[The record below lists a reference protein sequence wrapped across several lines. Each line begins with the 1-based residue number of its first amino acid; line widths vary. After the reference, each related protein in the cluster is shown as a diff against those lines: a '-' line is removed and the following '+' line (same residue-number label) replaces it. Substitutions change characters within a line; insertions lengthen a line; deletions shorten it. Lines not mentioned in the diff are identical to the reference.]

1 MSGEEQN
8 GPSPGMREMSAD
20 PRFEVEV
27 LVNGVVRA
35 SARVSLMRTEVARP
49 LCKSIQ
55 DAARTTNARGLVM
68 NLNTLGRATPSA
80 GLFAMSKLKGMVVER
95 IALVGGNAFMRTF
108 ARVVLTVGRFG
119 HFAFF
124 EHESEAIAWAAG
136 GSNSLSGQTQS
147 AT

>member
-8 GPSPGMREMSAD
+8 GPSTGMREMSAD
-20 PRFEVEV
+20 PRFEVQV

-55 DAARTTNARGLVM
+55 DAARTTNAHGLVM
-68 NLNTLGRATPSA
+68 DLNTLGRATPAA
-80 GLFAMSKLKGMVVER
+80 GVYAIGQLKGMVVAR

-108 ARVVLTVGRFG
+108 ARVVLTIGRFG

-124 EHESEAIAWAAG
+124 DSEPEAIAWAAG
-136 GSNSLSGQTQS
+136 EDNELTD
-147 AT
+147 